1 MFKKE
6 NMINRFTEYVKIDTQ
21 SDPQS
26 STRPS
31 TKKQL
36 DLLNLL
42 EVQLKE
48 LGLFVD
54 YDKDNGYIYAK
65 LEGNVSAPAIGFLAH
80 VDTAPDL
87 SGKDVKPNVIE
98 NYDGSVIK
106 LNDEYSLDPNV
117 FNSLNNYINKTLIT
131 TSGDTLLGADDKAG
145 IAEIME
151 AITFIKNNNVEHGD
165 IWVSFTTDEEIGT
178 GVDFFDVSRFPVD
191 FAYTID
197 GLEIGQME
205 FENFNAASASITIEG
220 KSIHPGSAKNQMIN
234 AGEVANQF
242 HNALPKGKK
251 PEYTDGYDGFYML
264 TSMET
269 NIEKATLSYIIRDH
283 DKEIFENMKK
293 EVENLYNAIVKPNAI
308 TSELI
313 IKDQYFNMKEKVLEK
328 PYIIDIAKEAMK
340 NVEIT
345 PIVGPIRGGTD
356 GSRLSF
362 MGIPCPNIFTGGHN
376 AHGRYEYVC
385 VDSMLKASELVVEIA
400 KLVPK
405 YKK

>member
-42 EVQLKE
+42 EKQLID

-65 LEGNVSAPAIGFLAH
+65 LEGNIDAPAIGFLAH

-87 SGKDVKPNVIE
+87 SGKDVKPNVID

-106 LNDEYSLDPNV
+106 LNNEYSLDPEV
-117 FNSLNNYINKTLIT
+117 FSSLNNYINKTLIT

-151 AITFIKNNNVEHGD
+151 AITFIKNNDVKHGD

-178 GVDFFDVSRFPVD
+178 GVDFFDVKRFPVD

-220 KSIHPGSAKNQMIN
+220 KSIHPGTAKNQMIN
-234 AGEVANQF
+234 A
-242 HNALPKGKK
+242 
-251 PEYTDGYDGFYML
+251 
-264 TSMET
+264 
-269 NIEKATLSYIIRDH
+269 
-283 DKEIFENMKK
+283 
-293 EVENLYNAIVKPNAI
+293 
-308 TSELI
+308 
-313 IKDQYFNMKEKVLEK
+313 
-328 PYIIDIAKEAMK
+328 
-340 NVEIT
+340 
-345 PIVGPIRGGTD
+345 
-356 GSRLSF
+356 
-362 MGIPCPNIFTGGHN
+362 
-376 AHGRYEYVC
+376 
-385 VDSMLKASELVVEIA
+385 
-400 KLVPK
+400 
-405 YKK
+405 

>member
-6 NMINRFTEYVKIDTQ
+6 NMIDRFTEYVKIDTQ

-36 DLLNLL
+36 DLLDLL
-42 EVQLKE
+42 ENQLKE

-54 YDKDNGYIYAK
+54 YDRDNGYIYAK
-65 LEGNVSAPAIGFLAH
+65 LEGNVSGPAVGFLAH

-87 SGKDVKPNVIE
+87 SGKNVKPNVIE
-98 NYDGSVIK
+98 KYDGSVIK
-106 LNDEYSLDPNV
+106 LNEEYSLDPNI

-151 AITFIKNNNVEHGD
+151 AITFIKNNNIEHSD

-197 GLEIGQME
+197 GLEIGEME

-242 HNALPKGKK
+242 HVALPKGKK

-293 EVENLYNAIVKPNAI
+293 EIENLYNAIVKPNAI

-328 PYIIDIAKEAMK
+328 PYIIDIAKDAMK

>member
-6 NMINRFTEYVKIDTQ
+6 NMINRFTEYVKFDTQ

-26 STRPS
+26 NTRPS
-31 TKKQL
+31 TKKQF

-42 EVQLKE
+42 EKQLTD
-48 LGLFVD
+48 LGLVVD
-54 YDKDNGYIYAK
+54 YDKENGYIYAK
-65 LEGNVSAPAIGFLAH
+65 LEGNTKAPAIGFLAH

-87 SGKDVKPNVIE
+87 SGKDVKPQVID

-106 LNDEYSLDPNV
+106 LNNDYSLDPEV
-117 FNSLNNYINKTLIT
+117 FSSLNNYINKTLIT

-151 AITFIKNNNVEHGD
+151 AITFIKNNNIEHGD

-178 GVDFFDVSRFPVD
+178 GVDFFDVKRFPVD

-197 GLEIGQME
+197 GLEIGEME
-205 FENFNAASASITIEG
+205 FENFNAASASISIEG

-269 NIEKATLSYIIRDH
+269 NIEKATLNYIIRDH
-283 DKEIFENMKK
+283 DTEKFENMKK
-293 EVENLYNAIVKPNAI
+293 EIENIYNAIVKDNAI
-308 TSELI
+308 SSELI

-340 NVEIT
+340 NVNIT

>member
-6 NMINRFTEYVKIDTQ
+6 NMINRFTEYVKFDTQ

-26 STRPS
+26 NTRPS
-31 TKKQL
+31 TKKQF

-42 EVQLKE
+42 EKQLID
-48 LGLFVD
+48 LGLVVD
-54 YDKDNGYIYAK
+54 YDKENGYIYAK
-65 LEGNVSAPAIGFLAH
+65 LEGNTKAPAIGFLAH

-87 SGKDVKPNVIE
+87 SGKDVKPQVID

-106 LNDEYSLDPNV
+106 LNNDYSLDPEV
-117 FNSLNNYINKTLIT
+117 FSSLNNYINKTLIT

-151 AITFIKNNNVEHGD
+151 AITFIKDNNIEHGD

-178 GVDFFDVSRFPVD
+178 GVDFFDVKRFPVD

-197 GLEIGQME
+197 GLEIGEME
-205 FENFNAASASITIEG
+205 FENFNAASASISIEG

-242 HNALPKGKK
+242 HNSLPKGKK

-269 NIEKATLSYIIRDH
+269 NIEKATLNYIIRDH
-283 DKEIFENMKK
+283 DTEKFENMKK
-293 EVENLYNAIVKPNAI
+293 EIENIYNAIVKPNAI
-308 TSELI
+308 SSELI

-340 NVEIT
+340 NVNIT

>member
-6 NMINRFTEYVKIDTQ
+6 NMINRFTEYVKFDTQ

-26 STRPS
+26 NTRPS
-31 TKKQL
+31 TKKQF

-42 EVQLKE
+42 EKQLID
-48 LGLFVD
+48 LGLVVD
-54 YDKDNGYIYAK
+54 YDKENGYIYAK
-65 LEGNVSAPAIGFLAH
+65 LEGNTKAPAIGFLAH

-87 SGKDVKPNVIE
+87 SGKDVKPQVID

-106 LNDEYSLDPNV
+106 LNNDYSLDPEV
-117 FNSLNNYINKTLIT
+117 FSSLNNYINKTLIT

-151 AITFIKNNNVEHGD
+151 AITFIKDNNIEHGD

-178 GVDFFDVSRFPVD
+178 GVDFFDVKRFPVD

-197 GLEIGQME
+197 GLEIGEME
-205 FENFNAASASITIEG
+205 FENFNAASASISIEG

-269 NIEKATLSYIIRDH
+269 NIEKATLNYIIRDH
-283 DKEIFENMKK
+283 DTEKFENMKK
-293 EVENLYNAIVKPNAI
+293 EIENIYNAIVKPNAI
-308 TSELI
+308 SSELI

-340 NVEIT
+340 NVNIT